1 MTLHA
6 ISLFLTSKAL
16 PIALALLG
24 FGLLISVHEFG
35 HFIFCKF
42 FGIHTPTFSIG
53 FGPELYRRK
62 IGRTDFRLAL
72 IPFGGYCE
80 IAGLAEVGQGEQ
92 QFATATGDDSFA
104 TKAYWKKLLVLG
116 GGIIFNLLFAYIVF
130 CCLFMVGI
138 NGPKGVVIDHVFK
151 ASAAQKAG
159 IVRGDAILQIND
171 KKLVDE
177 AGDFVENA
185 QEVLLTQIKAAPNTQ
200 ASFIIKRKDKTLTL
214 PVLLGS
220 KLEGDK
226 TIGSLGASFQ
236 FLMPLKAL
244 PFVAAI
250 KRGIEET
257 NHWMYMTVKS
267 IKQLFVRRSLQGMGG
282 PVMIMKMSVAN
293 ARHSILSLLLFL
305 AIISINLAIFNLL
318 PIGALDGG
326 QILFSTIEA
335 IIRRPLPIAVRIAIN
350 LASLVLFIG
359 LAIYITCQDITTL
372 FGAKIAALWKKFG
385 W

>member
-24 FGLLISVHEFG
+24 FGILVAVHEFG
-35 HFIFCKF
+35 HFIFCKL

-62 IGRTDFRLAL
+62 LGRTDFRLAL

-92 QFATATGDDSFA
+92 EFATATGDDSFA
-104 TKAYWKKLLVLG
+104 TKPYWQKLFVLG
-116 GGIIFNLLFAYIVF
+116 GGIILNLLFAYLVF
-130 CCLFMVGI
+130 CCLFMVGT
-138 NGPKGVVIDHVFK
+138 NGPKGVVIDHVLK
-151 ASAAQKAG
+151 ESAAQKAG
-159 IVRGDAILQIND
+159 IIRGDTILQIND
-171 KKLVDE
+171 KKLLD
-177 AGDFVENA
+177 ANGDVVENA
-185 QEVLLTQIKAAPNTQ
+185 QDILLTQIKDAPNAQ

-220 KLEGDK
+220 RTEGDK
-226 TIGSLGASFQ
+226 TVGSLGAQFQ

-244 PFVAAI
+244 PFFAAI
-250 KRGIEET
+250 KRGIAET
-257 NHWMYMTVKS
+257 HHWMYMTVKS
-267 IKQLFVRRSLQGMGG
+267 IKQLFVQRSLKGMGG
-282 PVMIMKMSVAN
+282 PVMIMKMSVSSAQ
-293 ARHSILSLLLFL
+293 HSILSLLLFL

-326 QILFSTIEA
+326 QILFTTIEA
-335 IIRRPLPIAVRIAIN
+335 IIRRPLPIAIRIAIN
-350 LASLVLFIG
+350 LASIILFVG
-359 LAIYITCQDITTL
+359 LAIYITFQDITTL
-372 FGAKIAALWKKFG
+372 FGAKIIALWKKFG